1 MTMSIEIV
9 LVIFAVLA
17 LLGVVLEE
25 VIHINKAKTTL
36 FFGSLSWLVMFMF
49 AGGHEQQEV
58 MLEKLN
64 HNLLEIATLWL
75 FLMATMTFVAYLN
88 AKGIVQSV
96 VQRLCPAQMSL
107 RNLMLLVALFA
118 MMLSMVCDNVTA
130 TLVTLGLVHAF
141 DVDKRTRIK
150 LAVLV
155 VFAVNSGGVA
165 LITGDVTT
173 LMIFLSGHVTMPQLL
188 VLWLPAIAGVMV
200 LALLMFPGIS
210 GHVTIEKD
218 TKVFTGMDWAIVGTF
233 FSTILCTMLFNFFFG
248 VPPVLTFLTGLSIM
262 FFIGHFMDMDPH
274 EIRILEYVR
283 QIEYETLLFFLGIL
297 LLVGMLKEIGTLDLL
312 TNFYAQLAPQYAN
325 YLMGLFSAL
334 IDNVP
339 LTAALLK
346 SEPVLPTSEWL
357 ALTYG
362 VGVGGSLLAIGSAAG
377 IIAMSKVKGLT
388 FGAYLRYTPL
398 VLIAYTVGYIVALLI
413 AASLFGHSV

>member
-1 MTMSIEIV
+1 MPELLTYLLIA
-9 LVIFAVLA
+9 FAVLA

-49 AGGHEQQEV
+49 AGSEELQEHI
-58 MLEKLN
+58 LEKLD

-96 VQRLCPAQMSL
+96 VQKLCPAQMSK
-107 RNLMLLVALFA
+107 RSLMLMVALFA
-118 MMLSMVCDNVTA
+118 MTLSMVCDNVTA

-141 DVDKRTRIK
+141 NVDQRTRIK

-173 LMIFLSGHVTMPQLL
+173 LMIFLSGNVTMPQLL
-188 VLWLPAIAGVMV
+188 MLWIPAIVGVLV
-200 LALLMFPGIS
+200 LAGLMFPG
-210 GHVTIEKD
+210 VTGMVTTEKS
-218 TKVFTGMDWAIVGTF
+218 TKTFTGTDWAIVGTF
-233 FSTILCTMLFNFFFG
+233 FSTIACTMIFNFFFH
-248 VPPVLTFLTGLSIM
+248 VPPVLTFLVGLSIM
-262 FFIGHFMDMDPH
+262 FLIGQFMHMADD
-274 EIRILEYVR
+274 EIKILEYVR

-312 TNFYAQLAPQYAN
+312 TNFYTQIAPQYAN
-325 YLMGLFSAL
+325 YIMGLFSAL

-346 SEPVLPTSEWL
+346 SEPILETPEWL

-388 FGAYLRYTPL
+388 FGAFLRYTPL
-398 VLIAYTVGYIVALLI
+398 VLIAYTVGYLI
-413 AASLFGHSV
+413 AYVLANAIF

>member
-1 MTMSIEIV
+1 MSISLEIV
-9 LVIFAVLA
+9 LILFAVLA
-17 LLGVVLEE
+17 LLGVIFEE
-25 VIHINKAKTTL
+25 VIHVNKAKTTL

-49 AGGHEQQEV
+49 AGGDQQQEV
-58 MLEKLN
+58 ILGKLN

-96 VQRLCPAQMSL
+96 VQRLCPAQMST

-118 MMLSMVCDNVTA
+118 MILSMVCDNVTA

-141 DVDKRTRIK
+141 NIDQKTRIK

-173 LMIFLSGHVTMPQLL
+173 LMIFLSGNVTMPQLL
-188 VLWLPAIAGVMV
+188 LLWIPALSGVIV
-200 LALLMFPGIS
+200 LACLMFPGVS
-210 GHVTIEKD
+210 GQVTTEKD
-218 TKVFTGMDWAIVGTF
+218 PRVFTGMDWAIVATF

-248 VPPVLTFLTGLSIM
+248 VPPVLTFLVGLSIM
-262 FFIGHFMDMDPH
+262 FFIGQFMYMSP
-274 EIRILEYVR
+274 EETRILEYVR

-312 TNFYAQLAPQYAN
+312 TSFYAQIAPQYAN
-325 YLMGLFSAL
+325 YVMGLFSAL

-346 SEPVLPTSEWL
+346 SEPTLLTAEWL
-357 ALTYG
+357 GLTYG

-388 FGAYLRYTPL
+388 FGAFLRYTPF
-398 VLIAYTVGYIVALLI
+398 VFIAYSCGYLMTITLAKLV
-413 AASLFGHSV
+413 FPN